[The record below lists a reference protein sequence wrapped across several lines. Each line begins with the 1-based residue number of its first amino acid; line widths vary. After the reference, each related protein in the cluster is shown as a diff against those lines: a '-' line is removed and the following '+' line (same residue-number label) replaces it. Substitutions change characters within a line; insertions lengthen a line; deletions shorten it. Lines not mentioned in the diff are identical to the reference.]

1 MSVLSTIRALYLEA
15 YDQDYNCKWYL
26 HLTQTSVQNII
37 ASLWLINVCLVNNV
51 LHFQTSCKKA
61 KIELK
66 MNTKYAL
73 TIQHNYVC

>member
-1 MSVLSTIRALYLEA
+1 MFV
-15 YDQDYNCKWYL
+15 
-26 HLTQTSVQNII
+26 
-37 ASLWLINVCLVNNV
+37 LVNNV

-66 MNTKYAL
+66 LNTEYAL